1 MPKVQ
6 SINQNLLADA
16 LPNFRN
22 LGATLR
28 IVLLVNG
35 IALLAAIAQAASVQD
50 IVQHFIDGSA
60 FLQPVLLSSLLLL
73 YALNELLARLPYWQ
87 GVAAVIL
94 LVVATTLAIGY
105 LGGDLYASA
114 WKDAPFYAWRNALL
128 TSILTALLLIYFKL
142 RAMSLSTALHDAR
155 LQALQARIRPHF
167 LFNSIN
173 AVLSIVRADP
183 KRAETALEDMADLFR
198 MAMADT
204 KKMVLLRREIE
215 LARQYLSL
223 EKLRLGERLQQNWQI
238 DDALNDALVPPLML
252 QPLLE
257 NAVYHGIEPLSEG
270 GLIEV
275 KLARVG
281 SELHLDVRNPCQGQC
296 ALHKGN
302 KMALENIRERLAL
315 QFDVEAKYTVESGS
329 DYYQVHIQLPYVKE
343 GLLSFEK
350 EEVND

>member
-6 SINQNLLADA
+6 SINQNLLPDA
-16 LPNFRN
+16 LPDFRN

-35 IALLAAIAQAASVQD
+35 IALLAAITQAASLQD
-50 IVQHFIDGSA
+50 IVQRFIDSSA
-60 FLQPVLLSSLLLL
+60 FLQPVLLTSLLLL
-73 YALNELLARLPYWQ
+73 YALKDVLARLIYWQ
-87 GVAAVIL
+87 GVAAVMS
-94 LVVATTLAIGY
+94 LVAVTTLAIAY
-105 LGGDLYASA
+105 LGGELYAPALGSVS
-114 WKDAPFYAWRNALL
+114 FHAWRNALL
-128 TSILTALLLIYFKL
+128 GSALTGLLLIYFRL
-142 RAMSLSTALHDAR
+142 RALSLSTALHDAR

-183 KRAETALEDMADLFR
+183 KGAETALEDMADLFR
-198 MAMADT
+198 MAMADSQQ
-204 KKMVLLRREIE
+204 MVLLSREIA
-215 LARQYLSL
+215 LSRQYLSL
-223 EKLRLGERLQQNWQI
+223 EKLRLGERLSETWQI

-270 GLIEV
+270 GLIEIRLQ
-275 KLARVG
+275 KIG
-281 SELHLDVRNPCQGQC
+281 SELHMEVRNPCRGEC
-296 ALHKGN
+296 GAHNGN

-329 DYYQVHIQLPYVKE
+329 EYYRVHIQMPYVKE
-343 GLLSFEK
+343 ERN
-350 EEVND
+350 EQR

>member
-6 SINQNLLADA
+6 SINQNLSPDV

-28 IVLLVNG
+28 IILMVNGVVLLAVTG
-35 IALLAAIAQAASVQD
+35 QAVSAQDVVQR
-50 IVQHFIDGSA
+50 FIDSSS
-60 FLQPVLLSSLLLL
+60 FVQPVLLSSLLLL
-73 YALNELLARLPYWQ
+73 YVLNDRLARLDYWY
-87 GVAAVIL
+87 GVAAVMS
-94 LVVATTLAIGY
+94 LVVLVTLAIAY

-114 WKDAPFYAWRNALL
+114 FEDKSFHAWRNVLL
-128 TSILTALLLIYFKL
+128 SSALTALLLIYFKL
-142 RAMSLSTALHDAR
+142 RALSLSTALHDAR

-198 MAMADT
+198 MAMADSQ
-204 KKMVLLRREIE
+204 KMVLLRREIE
-215 LARQYLSL
+215 LSRQYLSL
-223 EKLRLGERLQQNWQI
+223 EKLRLGERLVESWQV
-238 DDALNDALVPPLML
+238 DEALNDALIPPLIL

-270 GLIEV
+270 GVIEV
-275 KLARVG
+275 RLARIG
-281 SELHLDVRNPCQGQC
+281 RELHLDVRNPCRAEYG
-296 ALHKGN
+296 LHNGN

-329 DYYQVHIQLPYVKE
+329 DYYHVHIQLPYVKE
-343 GLLSFEK
+343 
-350 EEVND
+350 EENE

>member
-1 MPKVQ
+1 MPKAQ
-6 SINQNLLADA
+6 SINQNLLPDA

-28 IVLLVNG
+28 IVVLVNC
-35 IALLAAIAQAASVQD
+35 IALLAAIAPAVSVQD
-50 IVQHFIDGSA
+50 IVQRFIDSSA

-73 YALNELLARLPYWQ
+73 YALNDLLARLVYWQ
-87 GVAAVIL
+87 GVAAVMC
-94 LVVATTLAIGY
+94 LVAVVTLVIAY
-105 LGGDLYASA
+105 LGGDLYVSAAEDAS
-114 WKDAPFYAWRNALL
+114 FHAWRNALL
-128 TSILTALLLIYFKL
+128 SSTLAALLLLYFKL

-198 MAMADT
+198 MAMADGQ
-204 KKMVLLRREIE
+204 KMVLLRREIQIS
-215 LARQYLSL
+215 RQYLSL
-223 EKLRLGERLQQNWQI
+223 EKLRLGERLQESWQI
-238 DDALNDALVPPLML
+238 DDALNDAMVPPLML

-275 KLARVG
+275 RLQHIG
-281 SELHLDVRNPCQGQC
+281 NELHLDVRNPCRGQC

-315 QFDVEAKYTVESGS
+315 QFDVEAKYTVESGG
-329 DYYQVHIQLPYVKE
+329 DYYHVHIQLPYVKE
-343 GLLSFEK
+343 VPSA
-350 EEVND
+350 

>member
-6 SINQNLLADA
+6 SINQNQLPDA

-35 IALLAAIAQAASVQD
+35 IALLLAIAQAVSVQD
-50 IVQHFIDGSA
+50 IVQRFIDNSA

-73 YALNELLARLPYWQ
+73 YVLNDWLARLVYWQ
-87 GVAAVIL
+87 GIAAVIS
-94 LVVATTLAIGY
+94 LVVVITLAIAY
-105 LGGDLYASA
+105 FGGDIYYSPAAEDAS
-114 WKDAPFYAWRNALL
+114 FHTWRNALL
-128 TSILTALLLIYFKL
+128 SSAVTALLIIYFKM
-142 RAMSLSTALHDAR
+142 RAMSLSTGLHDAR

-167 LFNSIN
+167 LFNTIN

-198 MAMADT
+198 MAMADSQ
-204 KKMVLLRREIE
+204 KMVLLRREIE
-215 LARQYLSL
+215 LSRQYLSL
-223 EKLRLGERLQQNWQI
+223 EKLRLGNRLQENWQI
-238 DDALNDALVPPLML
+238 DDAVNDALIPPLML

-270 GLIEV
+270 GVIEV
-275 KLARVG
+275 RLQCIG
-281 SELHLDVRNPCQGQC
+281 NELHLDVRNPCRGEC
-296 ALHKGN
+296 GFHHGN

-329 DYYQVHIQLPYVKE
+329 DYYHVHIQLPYVKE
-343 GLLSFEK
+343 ED
-350 EEVND
+350 NA

>member
-1 MPKVQ
+1 MPEVQ
-6 SINQNLLADA
+6 SINQNLLPDA

-35 IALLAAIAQAASVQD
+35 IALLAAIAQALSVQD
-50 IVQHFIDGSA
+50 VVQRFIDSSA

-73 YALNELLARLPYWQ
+73 YVLNDKLARLVYWR
-87 GVAAVIL
+87 GVAAVMS
-94 LVVATTLAIGY
+94 LVAAITLAIAY
-105 LGGDLYASA
+105 IGGDLYASA
-114 WKDAPFYAWRNALL
+114 FENTSFHAWRNALL
-128 TSILTALLLIYFKL
+128 GSTLTALLLAYFRL

-183 KRAETALEDMADLFR
+183 KGAETALEDMADLFR

-204 KKMVLLRREIE
+204 REMVPLRREIE
-215 LARQYLSL
+215 LSRQYLSL
-223 EKLRLGERLQQNWQI
+223 EKLRLGERLKENWQI
-238 DDALNDALVPPLML
+238 DEALNGALVPPLML

-275 KLARVG
+275 KLALIG
-281 SELHLDVRNPCQGQC
+281 NELHMEVRNPCRGQYG
-296 ALHKGN
+296 HHNGN

-315 QFDVEAKYTVESGS
+315 QFDVEAKYTVDSGS
-329 DYYQVHIQLPYVKE
+329 DYYQVHIQMPYVKE
-343 GLLSFEK
+343 KRNEQR
-350 EEVND
+350 